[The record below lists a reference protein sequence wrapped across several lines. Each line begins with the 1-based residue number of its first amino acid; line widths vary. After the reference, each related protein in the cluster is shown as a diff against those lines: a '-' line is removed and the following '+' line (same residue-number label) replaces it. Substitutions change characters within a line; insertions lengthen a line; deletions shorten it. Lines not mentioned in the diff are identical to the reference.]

1 MNRRA
6 VENLQYFVLVL
17 LVLGQCTIGSLFY
30 LGQGIYL
37 TANLVSLFRS
47 FVLNRPMADKV
58 KDTVC
63 LAITIGLI
71 AIKILG
77 IKS

>member
-1 MNRRA
+1 MNRRT

-17 LVLGQCTIGSLFY
+17 LILGQCTIGSLFY

-37 TANLVSLFRS
+37 TANLISLFRS
-47 FVLNRPMADKV
+47 FALNRPTADKV

-63 LAITIGLI
+63 LAVTIGLI
-71 AIKILG
+71 IIKILG